1 MSNLEKQSEDGEMQM
16 QTSPDSYSDEFNLDK
31 GVDRTYEYKCNLGML
46 HVLEIFLTFVDF
58 GVTSWLVNRCLQEE

>member
-1 MSNLEKQSEDGEMQM
+1 MSNLEKQSEDGEKQI

-46 HVLEIFLTFVDF
+46 YIVENFQTCVDLVLCY
-58 GVTSWLVNRCLQEE
+58 G

>member
-1 MSNLEKQSEDGEMQM
+1 MSNLEKQSEDGEKQI

-46 HVLEIFLTFVDF
+46 YIVEIFQ
-58 GVTSWLVNRCLQEE
+58 TSIDLVLCYD

>member
-1 MSNLEKQSEDGEMQM
+1 MSNLEKQSEDGEKQI

-46 HVLEIFLTFVDF
+46 YIVEIFQTSVD
-58 GVTSWLVNRCLQEE
+58 LVLCYG

>member
-1 MSNLEKQSEDGEMQM
+1 MSNLEKQSEDGGKQI

-46 HVLEIFLTFVDF
+46 YIVEIFQTSVD
-58 GVTSWLVNRCLQEE
+58 LVLCYG